1 MSTERLTRALHFL
14 ESHGIP
20 YERYDHPAVF
30 TVDEV
35 TETLDIPHGQRTKNL
50 FVRDKKG
57 RRHVLI
63 VVPHDKE
70 VDLRVLGESTG
81 LGRVSFASN
90 RRLLD
95 HLDVEPGSVTLM
107 GIINDPDHRVEVIMD
122 KQVWEAE
129 MIRCHPLVNT
139 CTVILDQDGM
149 HRLFQQTG
157 HTPSILEVPSKC

>member
-1 MSTERLTRALHFL
+1 MASDRLTRALRYL

-35 TETLDIPHGQRTKNL
+35 TDIVAVPHGQRTKNL

-63 VVPHDKE
+63 VVPHDKQ
-70 VDLRVLGESTG
+70 VDLMELGARTG
-81 LGRVSFASN
+81 LGRVSFASEQ
-90 RRLLD
+90 RLLK

-107 GIINDPDHRVEVIMD
+107 GIINDPEGLVEVIVD
-122 KQVWEAE
+122 TAIWKAE
-129 MIRCHPLVNT
+129 RVRCHPLVNT
-139 CTVILDQDGM
+139 STVVLKRADL
-149 HRLFQQTG
+149 HRLFELTG
-157 HTPSILEVPSKC
+157 HRPTILEVPSKC